1 MGADIA
7 VGVGQGFLLGGT
19 DGVHT
24 RTYGGAVDAALR
36 WLAVAPLPEDVRVG
50 RANMLAHVGGWL
62 CGTGVA
68 VDASVVAA
76 SDAAFARRPRSPETL
91 DVAADPRQPRGFD
104 VHRVVAMD
112 DEHGVVFVRVPG
124 ATGGFE
130 ALRFRADDWR
140 TLLDRDGELRRGE
153 LSNPGLDVSQP
164 PRPTPVTPVGRA
176 MSSPDTD
183 ETRFT
188 PPPRDVTPSPGE
200 VTYATPTFVELGEE
214 EDTDDLPTAL
224 QPLYF
229 LPGARPVPPGPA
241 GEGDDEDEAWDL
253 ADHSS
258 IGSHPRPTSPAV
270 DVKYLLQGYA
280 WCVHGEQAWFGRPVA
295 GRFVD
300 LHTYAWVGDAEESYR
315 AFLTE
320 KASAG
325 FTPRLERSGP
335 IPSGAATAPLDA
347 DVLAQ
352 AWRHVAGR

>member
-1 MGADIA
+1 
-7 VGVGQGFLLGGT
+7 
-19 DGVHT
+19 
-24 RTYGGAVDAALR
+24 
-36 WLAVAPLPEDVRVG
+36 LPEDVRVG

-76 SDAAFARRPRSPETL
+76 SDAAFARRSRSSVAL
-91 DVAADPRQPRGFD
+91 DAAADPRQPRGFD

-112 DEHGVVFVRVPG
+112 DEHVVVFVRVPG

-130 ALRFRADDWR
+130 ALRFRAEDWR

-153 LSNPGLDVSQP
+153 SSQPGLQVTPP
-164 PRPTPVTPVGRA
+164 PRATPVTPVRLPA
-176 MSSPDTD
+176 AVPDPAD
-183 ETRFT
+183 VRLT
-188 PPPRDVTPSPGE
+188 PIPREPSGS
-200 VTYATPTFVELGEE
+200 VNAATPTFVELGEE

-229 LPGARPVPPGPA
+229 LPGARPVPPGTPV
-241 GEGDDEDEAWDL
+241 EGDDEDEAWDL

-258 IGSHPRPTSPAV
+258 IGSQPRPTSPAV

-300 LHTYAWVGDAEESYR
+300 LHTYPWYGDVEEAYR